1 MYIINWSKTQLD
13 DLITMRSDG
22 RLFSLKP
29 SEVIRGVTG
38 IRRPHHRIGKR
49 EVEEIEVR
57 PVTDDIFLADDRR
70 APTRE
75 RVEEKDDD
83 GEGRTH
89 RLNCLTDEEN

>member
-1 MYIINWSKTQLD
+1 
-13 DLITMRSDG
+13 MRSDG
-22 RLFSLKP
+22 RFFSLKP
-29 SEVIRGVTG
+29 SEVLRGVAG
-38 IRRPHHRIGKR
+38 IRRPHHRVGKR

-57 PVTDDIFLADDRR
+57 PVTNDILLADDRR